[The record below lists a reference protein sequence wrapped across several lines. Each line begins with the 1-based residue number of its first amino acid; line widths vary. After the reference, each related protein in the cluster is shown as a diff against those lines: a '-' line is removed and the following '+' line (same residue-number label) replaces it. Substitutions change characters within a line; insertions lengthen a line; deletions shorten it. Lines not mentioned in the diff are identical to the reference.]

1 MKIAINLL
9 IAAFLTWCA
18 ICAATPY
25 WHRYWLG
32 IEVEAAAI
40 YGTKNSIKDTKQF
53 LSLRMAEEGYF
64 FTGDDFYMEKDEKNS
79 TLVRITYLDEIA
91 VFGFRLVPLEFTI
104 EKTAKEVDQVL

>member
-1 MKIAINLL
+1 MKTITKLL
-9 IAAFLTWCA
+9 IAALIAWCA
-18 ICAATPY
+18 VCAAKPY

-53 LSLRMAEEGYF
+53 LAMRMVEEEYS

-91 VFGFRLVPLEFTI
+91 VFGFPLVSLEFTI